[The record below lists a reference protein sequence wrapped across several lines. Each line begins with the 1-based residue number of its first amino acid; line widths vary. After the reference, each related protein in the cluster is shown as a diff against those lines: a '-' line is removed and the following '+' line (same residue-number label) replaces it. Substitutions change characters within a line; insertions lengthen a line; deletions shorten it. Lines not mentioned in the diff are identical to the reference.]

1 MSEPIAIGVDIGGT
15 QLRAATVDADG
26 HILDR
31 RRHPTPA
38 GDASELVTV
47 LRSVASD
54 LDAAGQLPIG
64 VGIAGLVT
72 AEGVVRY
79 GPNIGV
85 RDLPLAAALAG
96 MSAGGVVVVNDAS
109 AATFGEQRFGAGRG
123 ASDLLL
129 FTVGTGVGGG
139 VVVAGQLVLGRGGF
153 AGELGHLIVAEGGRP
168 CPCGN
173 LGCIEA
179 YASGSAI
186 GAMAR
191 EALAD
196 PAVDSSLREVEDP
209 VGKDV
214 TAAAEA
220 GDRLASRVLED
231 AGRWLGVAAASL
243 VNVLDPQLVLVGGGA
258 ATATAPWLL
267 PAARDSLA
275 DHLVGAD
282 WREPPP
288 IELATLGDD
297 AGVVGSALLAAE
309 RAPGAGTV
317 PAGEHP

>member
-15 QLRAATVDADG
+15 QLRAATVDAAG

-31 RRHPTPA
+31 RRAATPA
-38 GDASELVTV
+38 ADAGQLVTV
-47 LRSVASD
+47 LRSVVSD
-54 LDAAGQLPIG
+54 LDADGRLPIG

-72 AEGVVRY
+72 GEGVVRY
-79 GPNIGV
+79 GPNIGI

-96 MSAGGVVVVNDAS
+96 VNDSGVVVLNDAS

-123 ASDLLL
+123 ATDLLL

-139 VVVAGQLVLGRGGF
+139 VVVGGQLVLGRGGF
-153 AGELGHLIVAEGGRP
+153 GGELGHIIVEEGGRR

-196 PAVDSSLREVEDP
+196 PAEASSLRDVSDP

-220 GDRLASRVLED
+220 GDRLAARVLED
-231 AGRWLGVAAASL
+231 AGRWLGVATASL
-243 VNVLDPQLVLVGGGA
+243 VNTLDPELVLVGGGA
-258 ATATAPWLL
+258 AAATAPWLL

-275 DHLVGAD
+275 AHLIGAD
-282 WREPPP
+282 WREPPS

-317 PAGEHP
+317 PAGDR